1 MFAMDLSK
9 YLLLFLC
16 SFTGSLILTPAVKV
30 LAARFGKVS
39 EVREDRW
46 HKKPTPLLG
55 GVAIWASWLI
65 TTTFF
70 IPNFNYKLP
79 ILLSA
84 TAIFA
89 LGLIDDIVKL
99 NPQIKLVGQIIIA
112 SFLTLSGI
120 IIEIIPY
127 PVISIPFTILWLV
140 AITNS
145 FNLLDNMDGLSAG
158 IAVIAATSL
167 GIFLIQSG
175 NHSAAL
181 LAFILAGASLGFL
194 IYNFNPAKIFMGD
207 CGSMFL
213 GFLLSSI
220 AIIGTWREA
229 SNLIAT
235 MVIPLLVLGIP
246 IFDTTFVTLTR
257 KLRGRAIS
265 QGGKDHIS
273 HRLVALGLSERQ
285 VVLSLYG
292 FSILFALLALY
303 FSINPFIIMVIS
315 VLSAIGLYLLGIF
328 LGDER
333 VYSKSNRE
341 IEVII
346 AKRQYR
352 KSGIALSRRRIA
364 EIIMDLIL
372 ISVAYFSAYLI
383 RFEGHLLHPNLTFFV
398 NTLPWVVIVKVTT
411 LYYFGAYQ
419 SIWRYVG
426 IRDMMAIVKGAT
438 LSTLIIM
445 VGIVMTV
452 RFQEYSRAVFI
463 VDWLLTVVMIG
474 GSRLALRSLKEY
486 LIDYRKGDGKRIVI
500 IGAGDAGELILR
512 EIRNNHD
519 INFNVVGFIDDDP
532 AKQRYRIHGVSV
544 VGNTENLAE
553 IKNKYVVESAII
565 AIPSASKETM
575 DRIINKCK
583 NASLNIR
590 TIPTMKSVMEGMVVI
605 PEVS

>member
-1 MFAMDLSK
+1 MNVDISR
-9 YLLLFLC
+9 YLLILAA
-16 SFTGSLILTPAVKV
+16 SFIGSLILTPLVKV
-30 LAARFGKVS
+30 LSSKFGKVA

-46 HKKPTPLLG
+46 HKKPTALLG
-55 GVAIWASWLI
+55 GIAIWASWVI
-65 TTTFF
+65 VTTFF
-70 IPNFNYKLP
+70 TPQFNYKLP

-84 TAIFA
+84 TAIFI

-99 NPQIKLVGQIIIA
+99 NPQVKLVGQIIIA
-112 SFLTLSGI
+112 SSLTLSGI
-120 IIEIIPY
+120 VIEIIPY

-140 AITNS
+140 GITNS

-158 IAVIAATSL
+158 IAAIASASL
-167 GIFLIQSG
+167 GIFLVQSG
-175 NHSAAL
+175 SYSIAP
-181 LAFILAGASLGFL
+181 LAFILMGASLGFL
-194 IYNFNPAKIFMGD
+194 VYNFNPAKIFMGD

-213 GFLLSSI
+213 GFLLSST

-235 MVIPLLVLGIP
+235 MIVPLLVLGIP

-257 KLRGRAIS
+257 KLRGKAIS
-265 QGGKDHIS
+265 EGGKDHIS

-303 FSINPFIIMVIS
+303 FSINPFVIMTVA
-315 VLSAIGLYLLGIF
+315 VLSAIGLYLFGIF
-328 LGDER
+328 LGDEKM
-333 VYSKSNRE
+333 YSSSNKE

-352 KSGIALSRRRIA
+352 KSGINLSRRRIA

-372 ISVAYFSAYLI
+372 ISVAYFSAYLL
-383 RFEGHLLHPNLTFFV
+383 RFEGRLINPNLTFFV
-398 NTLPWVVIVKVTT
+398 NTLPWVVIVKLIVF
-411 LYYFGAYQ
+411 YYFGVYQ

-426 IRDMMAIVKGAT
+426 IRDMTAIVKGAT

-445 VGIVMTV
+445 VGIVMTA
-452 RFQEYSRAVFI
+452 RFKDYSRAVFI
-463 VDWLLTVVMIG
+463 ADWLLTVVMIG

-486 LIDYRKGDGKRIVI
+486 LIDHRKSDGRRIII

-512 EIRNNHD
+512 EIRNNND

-532 AKQRYRIHGVSV
+532 AKQKYRIHGIPV
-544 VGNTENLAE
+544 VGDTENLKE
-553 IKNKYVVESAII
+553 IKQKYNIEDAII
-565 AIPSASKETM
+565 AIPSASRETM
-575 DRIINKCK
+575 DRILNKCK
-583 NASLNIR
+583 KANLNIR
-590 TIPTMKSVMEGMVVI
+590 TLPVIIRGIME
-605 PEVS
+605 EVATN

>member
-1 MFAMDLSK
+1 MDIPK
-9 YLLLFLC
+9 YLLVLIA
-16 SFTGSLILTPAVKV
+16 SFIVSLIVTPVVRVVSTK
-30 LAARFGKVS
+30 FGKVA

-55 GVAIWASWLI
+55 GIAIWSSWI
-65 TTTFF
+65 IITTFF

-79 ILLSA
+79 IILSA

-99 NPQIKLVGQIIIA
+99 NPQVKLVGQIIIA
-112 SFLTLSGI
+112 SSLTLAGI

-181 LAFILAGASLGFL
+181 LTFILAGASLGFL
-194 IYNFNPAKIFMGD
+194 VYNFNPAKIFMGD

-213 GFLLSSI
+213 GFLLSST

-229 SNLIAT
+229 SSLIAT
-235 MVIPLLVLGIP
+235 MVVPLLVLGIP

-257 KLRGRAIS
+257 KLRGDAIS

-285 VVLSLYG
+285 VVLSFYG
-292 FSILFALLALY
+292 FSIFFALLALY
-303 FSINPFIIMVIS
+303 FSINPFVIMVIS
-315 VLSAIGLYLLGIF
+315 VLSAIGFYLFGIF

-352 KSGIALSRRRIA
+352 KSGIILSRRRIA
-364 EIIMDLIL
+364 EIVMDLIL

-383 RFEGHLLHPNLTFFV
+383 RFEGHLINPNLTFFV

-411 LYYFGAYQ
+411 FYYFGVYQ

-445 VGIVMTV
+445 AGIVITV

-463 VDWLLTVVMIG
+463 VDWLFTVVMIG

-486 LIDYRKGDGKRIVI
+486 LIDYRKGNGKKAII
-500 IGAGDAGELILR
+500 IGAGDAGDLVLR

-519 INFNVVGFIDDDP
+519 IHINVVGFIDDDP
-532 AKQRYRIHGVSV
+532 VKQRYKINGVPV
-544 VGNTENLAE
+544 LGKTDDLKE
-553 IKNKYVVESAII
+553 IKQKYNIEDAIV
-565 AIPSASKETM
+565 AIPSASRETM

-583 NASLNIR
+583 NANLNIR
-590 TIPTMKSVMEGMVVI
+590 TLPPMKDIMEGVRTN
-605 PEVS
+605 PAVS

>member
-1 MFAMDLSK
+1 MNVEISR
-9 YLLLFLC
+9 YLLVLVA
-16 SFTGSLILTPAVKV
+16 SFTGSLILTPLVKV
-30 LAARFGKVS
+30 LSSKFGKVA

-46 HKKPTPLLG
+46 HKKPTALLG
-55 GVAIWASWLI
+55 GIAIWASWVI
-65 TTTFF
+65 VATFF
-70 IPNFNYKLP
+70 IPQFNYKLP

-84 TAIFA
+84 TAIFI

-99 NPQIKLVGQIIIA
+99 NPQVKLVGQIIIA
-112 SFLTLSGI
+112 SSLTLSGI
-120 IIEIIPY
+120 VIEIIPY

-140 AITNS
+140 GITNS

-158 IAVIAATSL
+158 IAAIASASL
-167 GIFLIQSG
+167 GIFLVQSG
-175 NHSAAL
+175 NYNIAM
-181 LAFILAGASLGFL
+181 LAFILTGASLGFL
-194 IYNFNPAKIFMGD
+194 VYNFNPAKIFMGD

-213 GFLLSSI
+213 GFLLSST

-235 MVIPLLVLGIP
+235 MVVPLLVLGIP

-257 KLRGRAIS
+257 KLRGKAIS
-265 QGGKDHIS
+265 EGGKDHIS
-273 HRLVALGLSERQ
+273 HRLVALGLSEKR

-303 FSINPFIIMVIS
+303 FSINPFVIMTVS
-315 VLSAIGLYLLGIF
+315 VLSAIGLYLFGIF
-328 LGDER
+328 LGDEK
-333 VYSKSNRE
+333 VYSKSNKE

-352 KSGIALSRRRIA
+352 KSGITLSRRRIA

-372 ISVAYFSAYLI
+372 ISVAYFSAYLL
-383 RFEGHLLHPNLTFFV
+383 RFEGRLINPNLTFFV
-398 NTLPWVVIVKVTT
+398 NTLPWVVIVKFIVF
-411 LYYFGAYQ
+411 YYFGIYQ

-426 IRDMMAIVKGAT
+426 IRDMTAIVKGAT

-452 RFQEYSRAVFI
+452 RFNDYSRAVFI
-463 VDWLLTVVMIG
+463 ADWLLTVVMIG

-486 LIDYRKGDGKRIVI
+486 LIDHRKNDGRRIVI

-512 EIRNNHD
+512 EIRNNND

-532 AKQRYRIHGVSV
+532 AKQKYRIHGIPVL
-544 VGNTENLAE
+544 GKTDNLSE
-553 IKNKYVVESAII
+553 IKQKYLIEDTII
-565 AIPSASKETM
+565 AIPSASRETM

-583 NASLNIR
+583 SASLNVR
-590 TIPTMKSVMEGMVVI
+590 TIPTMKSVMEGI
-605 PEVS
+605 DIKPAIS